1 MMKKIILKIVPLLI
15 TGIILF
21 SSAYMFNLNKNQTYE
36 RVRLL
41 KESQVQVIATQMDTI
56 AAITK
61 EPLNSDPVNR
71 DMIIHSVE
79 SINEQSGVYC
89 YLFNKDCE
97 LLSNFSKQQKH
108 EVGEQIIKALKE
120 QTPNVLVNHGFHGY
134 ITIDMPDQD
143 MVVYWQGI
151 PSGLRSEC
159 EYFIILAV
167 NKQEVQTNEAIIS
180 CKIMIGMLTIMLCAS
195 LYCNIH
201 HISNNKQKE

>member
-1 MMKKIILKIVPLLI
+1 MKKIILKIIPLLI

-21 SSAYMFNLNKNQTYE
+21 SSASLFNMNRDQTYE

-56 AAITK
+56 VARTK
-61 EPLNSDPVNR
+61 EPLDSDPVNEE
-71 DMIIHSVE
+71 MMIHSVE

-97 LLSNFSKQQKH
+97 LLSNFSKQQKR
-108 EVGEQIIKALKE
+108 ETGEQIINALRE
-120 QTPNVLVNHGFHGY
+120 QTPNVLSNYGFHGY
-134 ITIDMPDQD
+134 ITINLQNQD
-143 MVVYWQGI
+143 MLVYWQGI

-159 EYFIILAV
+159 EYFVILAV

-180 CKIMIGMLTIMLCAS
+180 CKIMIGILTIMLCGS
-195 LYCNIH
+195 FYLNSY
-201 HISNNKQKE
+201 